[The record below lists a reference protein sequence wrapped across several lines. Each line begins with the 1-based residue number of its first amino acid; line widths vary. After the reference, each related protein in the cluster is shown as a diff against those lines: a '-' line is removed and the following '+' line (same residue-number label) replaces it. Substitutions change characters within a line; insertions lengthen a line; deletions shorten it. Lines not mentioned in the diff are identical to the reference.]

1 MEKGAVK
8 KPEFLF
14 RGYILVETVKFLLT
28 VTPIVG
34 RWLCSNAT
42 MLTKLVIPRPV
53 FKLVV
58 GISGV
63 SIAGDCHT
71 SDIGHWFAMT
81 LT

>member
-1 MEKGAVK
+1 MMLKYAYCRAGACSPRKSAPVNWHGGS
-8 KPEFLF
+8 KP
-14 RGYILVETVKFLLT
+14 
-28 VTPIVG
+28 
-34 RWLCSNAT
+34 NAT
-42 MLTKLVIPRPV
+42 KLTKLVIPRPV